1 MKNITI
7 FRKPANDNIKQPI
20 FISTMENLRSSLL
33 KEQEKQGFV
42 FAEDL
47 YGREL
52 ENIFNN
58 QRGGE

>member
-1 MKNITI
+1 MKNITQLY
-7 FRKPANDNIKQPI
+7 RPANDNFPQSPYIT
-20 FISTMENLRSSLL
+20 SMESLKSFLL

-42 FAEDL
+42 FAEDV

-58 QRGGE
+58 QQGE